1 VTTVA
6 WVSGDPLEVSDVD
19 ELEAGLRSGPVAAT
33 LPRPGTRE
41 GRQLRRWLVQVL
53 VAERLVAAEA
63 RVRGIGAEGAPAL
76 ASLAPD
82 RAALLALGSV
92 AADLLTRSPLARA
105 VFAAV
110 TEEVSVDAAEVER
123 YYRANPEGYRVPEER
138 VVRSRHRDEQT
149 GPVFAAPAEV
159 RTLPRR
165 EPTGNAVFAARPDDT
180 IGPAEAADP
189 QPTPGP
195 LRTQRREDPTSPVE
209 DAAFTAQPGDA
220 MGSAEVAEAR
230 PGITDPLRT
239 SRRAEPTDDTVVAAQ
254 PDDIIDT
261 AEIGGAPPENFGPL
275 RTLRHGEL
283 TGPVEDATDVPP
295 KTHGPLRTQRREEPT
310 SPVEDAAFTAQPGD
324 AMGSAEVAEAQPGI
338 ADPIDDTV
346 CTARHGKVVGPT
358 GVADVRV
365 GTTGPLRTL
374 RRGELAGPVEDAVFA
389 ALPGD
394 IVGPVED
401 PLGRHTY
408 EVVEVRP
415 ARVRPLAEAGPEIEA
430 RLTSAARRRA
440 FTAWLDGHAAA
451 RVRLAPGFEHP
462 GDPRQPDNTHR
473 H

>member
-1 VTTVA
+1 MTTVA

-19 ELEAGLRSGPVAAT
+19 DLEAGLRSGPVAAT

-110 TEEVSVDAAEVER
+110 TEDVSVDAAEVER

-138 VVRSRHRDEQT
+138 VVRGRHRDEQT
-149 GPVFAAPAEV
+149 GTVFAAPAEV

-195 LRTQRREDPTSPVE
+195 LRTQRHEDPASPVD
-209 DAAFTAQPGDA
+209 DAAFS
-220 MGSAEVAEAR
+220 SADVTEAR
-230 PGITDPLRT
+230 PGITDPI
-239 SRRAEPTDDTVVAAQ
+239 DDTVVTAQ
-254 PDDIIDT
+254 PDDIIDPG
-261 AEIGGAPPENFGPL
+261 EIGGAPPENLGPL

-283 TGPVEDATDVPP
+283 TGPVEEATDVPP

-324 AMGSAEVAEAQPGI
+324 AIGSADVTEARPRI
-338 ADPIDDTV
+338 TDPFDDTV
-346 CTARHGKVVGPT
+346 FTTRHGEVVGPT

-365 GTTGPLRTL
+365 GTSGPLRTL
-374 RRGELAGPVEDAVFA
+374 RRGELTGQVEDAVFA
-389 ALPGD
+389 ALPGEV
-394 IVGPVED
+394 VGPVED
-401 PLGRHTY
+401 SLGRHTY